1 MMKIGKIL
9 FGVSAL
15 FLANGMMAQSKLD
28 AKQGLDVNKQ
38 LQYCHTQVGRA
49 LEELKQKDGSYDFS
63 MEPRNILKGDR
74 QKGWNCRK
82 ATPEEWC
89 DGFWPGILWMDY
101 QNTRDEAVRKA
112 AEGYTESL
120 KGIAYRPC
128 YDHDIG
134 FLMFCS
140 YGKGYEVNH
149 SQDYKRPRCRT
160 ISAPMAVAITWQFMI
175 PSMATLSR
183 V

>member
-9 FGVSAL
+9 FFVSAL

-49 LEELKQKDGSYDFS
+49 LEELKQKDGSFDYT
-63 MEPRNILKGDR
+63 MEPRNILKGDK

-149 SQDYKRPRCRT
+149 SQDYKRPR
-160 ISAPMAVAITWQFMI
+160 
-175 PSMATLSR
+175 
-183 V
+183 